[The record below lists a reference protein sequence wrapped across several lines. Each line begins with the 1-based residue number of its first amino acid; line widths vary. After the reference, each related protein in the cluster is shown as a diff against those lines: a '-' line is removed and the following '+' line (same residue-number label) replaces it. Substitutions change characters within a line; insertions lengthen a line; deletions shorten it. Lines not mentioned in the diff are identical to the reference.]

1 VPRIEAPRKEA
12 EERMDK
18 PLLAEI
24 RESIF
29 LILLMA
35 GMLVSYLGL
44 GLLAVRVLG

>member
-1 VPRIEAPRKEA
+1 ME
-12 EERMDK
+12 K

-24 RESIF
+24 RESIL